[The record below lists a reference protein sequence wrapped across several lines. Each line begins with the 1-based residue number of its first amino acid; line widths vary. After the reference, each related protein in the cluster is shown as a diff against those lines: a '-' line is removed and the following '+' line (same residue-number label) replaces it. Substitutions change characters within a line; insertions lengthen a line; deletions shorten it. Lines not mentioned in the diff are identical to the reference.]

1 MATSVSYFDTH
12 MQCKLW
18 RQSKYHISQWN
29 SKVWVHKFT
38 KLFSKKLFQT
48 WTCKDILPIMGKLL
62 LNNKIKTKVFAE
74 YDLFYVI
81 YNIEYQ
87 LLSPIKEKINQYKGF
102 LRRMHEGKESF
113 CGWFYLCIYP
123 TGKNICELPR
133 ALWYIWSFLSKY
145 FHLRNRDKIKKAY
158 SWNILALTKDSENKY
173 IS

>member
-1 MATSVSYFDTH
+1 MSIVVFNISY
-12 MQCKLW
+12 
-18 RQSKYHISQWN
+18 YI
-29 SKVWVHKFT
+29 
-38 KLFSKKLFQT
+38 
-48 WTCKDILPIMGKLL
+48 
-62 LNNKIKTKVFAE
+62 

-81 YNIEYQ
+81 YNIKYQ

-158 SWNILALTKDSENKY
+158 SWNILALTKVSENKY
-173 IS
+173 ILYYIKTILLMYFGSDIVYSSKTQPNWKYKYVMPHSWLI